1 MEAFDAA
8 NDAVNY
14 CRSLMTPEEVAI
26 LDGELKNDGIM
37 PIDTVRE
44 FIASNT
50 VKDSEFEHESTNFDA
65 ELILKLDVRINYNL
79 YVVGKSVYNRKE
91 IMERFPLEHFDKQ
104 PEDLLVQQEV
114 AMMMDSETH
123 KVIYTTRNYGHNEQ
137 FLEIGDRIRKIM
149 GKEPKYQIVK
159 SALSKIFIA
168 RSDWE
173 GFIQI
178 VKFTKNFKQHIAPLM
193 INNASFQEMFGLT
206 NQQSI
211 ADVRMKAIEDK
222 VDKQLSSAIAER
234 DQLKQ
239 INSANIK
246 KINDLEAKLAALD

>member
-79 YVVGKSVYNRKE
+79 YVVGKSVCNRKE
-91 IMERFPLEHFDKQ
+91 IMERFLLKHFDKQ
-104 PEDLLVQQEV
+104 
-114 AMMMDSETH
+114 
-123 KVIYTTRNYGHNEQ
+123 
-137 FLEIGDRIRKIM
+137 
-149 GKEPKYQIVK
+149 
-159 SALSKIFIA
+159 
-168 RSDWE
+168 
-173 GFIQI
+173 
-178 VKFTKNFKQHIAPLM
+178 
-193 INNASFQEMFGLT
+193 
-206 NQQSI
+206 
-211 ADVRMKAIEDK
+211 
-222 VDKQLSSAIAER
+222 
-234 DQLKQ
+234 
-239 INSANIK
+239 
-246 KINDLEAKLAALD
+246 